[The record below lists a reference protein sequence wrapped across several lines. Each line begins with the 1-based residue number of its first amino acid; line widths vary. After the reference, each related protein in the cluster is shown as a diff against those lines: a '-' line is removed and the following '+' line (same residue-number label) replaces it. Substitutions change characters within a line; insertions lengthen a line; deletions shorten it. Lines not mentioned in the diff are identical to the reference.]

1 MLKHLKAAAARVGER
16 SRHQREY
23 AALLEMG
30 DHMLKDVGLERED
43 VRARLARRH
52 FA

>member
-1 MLKHLKAAAARVGER
+1 MLKHLKAAVGRASER

-43 VRARLARRH
+43 LRARLGRRP